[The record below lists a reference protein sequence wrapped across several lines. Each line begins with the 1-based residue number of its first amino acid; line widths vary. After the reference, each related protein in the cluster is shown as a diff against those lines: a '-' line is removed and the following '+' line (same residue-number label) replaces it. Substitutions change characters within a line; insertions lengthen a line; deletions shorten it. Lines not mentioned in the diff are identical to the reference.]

1 MPDIF
6 AQEDFTAGVDIG
18 STQAKAIILNTAG
31 KIVGRGLGDVKG
43 NVSQAAREVYDQ
55 ALEQAKIHEDDVS
68 YLIGTGYGRFRIA
81 FGDAQITEI
90 SCHTRGARH
99 LFPKTRTVIDIGGQ
113 DTKVIRTG
121 PDGNILDFTMNDK
134 CSAGTGRFLGAAAM
148 VLEIPLPEL
157 GPLALACQNPVK
169 ITTTCTVFA
178 ESEIIS
184 YVAKGKKTEDIL
196 MGMHESIAQRTISLA
211 QRVGIEEEITFTG
224 GVARNLC
231 VVKLLEQFLGTK
243 LNVNDESQF
252 MGALGAALLAMERIG
267 GRVAGRGAL

>member
-1 MPDIF
+1 MLF
-6 AQEDFTAGVDIG
+6 QEEYVAGVDVG
-18 STQAKAIILNTAG
+18 STQAKAVILNEAG
-31 KIVGRGLGDVKG
+31 EITGRGLGDVKG
-43 NVSQAAREVYDQ
+43 NVSQAAREVFDM
-55 ALEQAKIHEDDVS
+55 ALINASLREDDIAYV
-68 YLIGTGYGRFRIA
+68 IGTGYGRFRIA

-99 LFPKTRTVIDIGGQ
+99 LFPNTRTVIDIGGQ
-113 DTKVIRTG
+113 DTKAIRTG
-121 PDGNILDFTMNDK
+121 RDGNVLDFTMNDK

-157 GPLALACQNPVK
+157 GPLALASQNPVK

-211 QRVGIEEEITFTG
+211 QRVGIEDELTFTG
-224 GVARNLC
+224 GVSRNPC
-231 VVKLLEQFLGTK
+231 MVKLLEQFLGMK
-243 LNVNDESQF
+243 LNVSSESQYI
-252 MGALGAALLAMERIG
+252 GAIGAALFALERIG
-267 GRVAGRGAL
+267 GHVSEKGMNA